1 MWMVQHVC
9 DFRLNKRL
17 GAKPLVQ
24 PINSM
29 EKIVLGDAL
38 EIDWNKIIKADECTF
53 ILSHLPM
60 TMFGDMSK
68 AKLNQVKKILDGCGL
83 IEVTHYS
90 SAWVKLAASYMK
102 NDDSISAAMIVPIVD
117 FDFDRSSRSSKF
129 VLNNC
134 DELPNY
140 SVKSSFPWPNEL
152 GNAEDTITDVFFIG
166 EKFDGYIE
174 DDADDHI
181 FDEED
186 EEADDGIFM
195 LHFF

>member
-9 DFRLNKRL
+9 DYRLNKRL

-129 VLNNC
+129 VLN
-134 DELPNY
+134 
-140 SVKSSFPWPNEL
+140 EL
-152 GNAEDTITDVFFIG
+152 GNTEDTITDVFFIG
-166 EKFDGYIE
+166 DKFDGYIE